1 MGLATNALFRLK
13 LVVHT
18 GACLSRKEFWP
29 RDCVPEKT
37 GEDWREW
44 EQNRPANGRQF
55 RSSKK
60 SGKSHCCLGLK
71 RSRCCNAAKI
81 NLWKSF
87 LSKYVL
93 FSWKKAATWLL
104 KEFFCPFSPP
114 RKFGILKISVYQRM
128 GWEDDSCSSNCR
140 QMRFI

>member
-18 GACLSRKEFWP
+18 GACLSRKEFWQ

-93 FSWKKAATWLL
+93 FPEKNCHLAPERAFLPLFPASEIWDLKDLCVSKAGL
-104 KEFFCPFSPP
+104 
-114 RKFGILKISVYQRM
+114 G
-128 GWEDDSCSSNCR
+128 G
-140 QMRFI
+140 